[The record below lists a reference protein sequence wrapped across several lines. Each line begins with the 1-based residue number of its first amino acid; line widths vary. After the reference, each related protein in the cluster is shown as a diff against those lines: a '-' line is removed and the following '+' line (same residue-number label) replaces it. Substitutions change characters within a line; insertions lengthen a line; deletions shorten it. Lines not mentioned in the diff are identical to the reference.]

1 MRMRSVVVGVM
12 SAVMVLSTA
21 SVASAQTLYDHVV
34 VVMFENTDRTTAM
47 AQPNFAAFANA
58 NSSDTG
64 VSRSPVSSGYHEFGA
79 FPSLPNYLMF
89 VSGSSQG
96 CTTDTCLT
104 NGQANAAITPA
115 YSAPTI
121 FSQLGADSQT
131 LSELQPAPAFS
142 RTAAN
147 LRTSTSCTTTLR
159 CTSHPRRS
167 FCTTNNKSYPATAAL
182 DLTPKFT
189 LIAPSKCH
197 QGHTPCTVAN
207 ANTWL
212 GQELPRIRAALTGHW
227 ALVVTFDER
236 STGGTKTAVYF
247 AVQTSD
253 GVHVQQ
259 PASATENDALATID
273 SELGLPVL
281 GAGNATLLAPYF
293 GGLPTPA
300 ARSEHADRR
309 PARAY
314 VERPARGLAAAL
326 GRTAPERDLDIVD
339 GCWQTKPLVVHAASP
354 ISPTLWPILGE
365 RICWARTVL
374 CVAPSTSRLVPA

>member
-1 MRMRSVVVGVM
+1 MTIRSVVVGVM

-21 SVASAQTLYDHVV
+21 SAASAQTLYDHVV
-34 VVMFENTDRTTAM
+34 VVMFENTDSTTAM

-64 VSRSPVSSGYHEFGA
+64 VNRSPASTGYHEFGA

-104 NGQANAAITPA
+104 NGQANAAITPS
-115 YSAPTI
+115 YSAATI
-121 FSQLGADSQT
+121 FSQLEADSQT
-131 LSELQPAPAFS
+131 LSELQPVPCFL
-142 RTAAN
+142 AN
-147 LRTSTSCTTTLR
+147 SGKSPNQYIVHHNPEVYFTSST
-159 CTSHPRRS
+159 P
-167 FCTTNNKSYPATAAL
+167 FCTTNNKPYPATAAL

-189 LIAPSKCH
+189 LVAPSKCH
-197 QGHTPCTVAN
+197 QGHTPCTIAN

-212 GQELPRIRAALTGHW
+212 GQELPRIRAALTAHW
-227 ALVVTFDER
+227 ALVVTFDES

-273 SELGLPVL
+273 AELGLPVL

-300 ARSEHADRR
+300 APSGT
-309 PARAY
+309 PT
-314 VERPARGLAAAL
+314 AA
-326 GRTAPERDLDIVD
+326 
-339 GCWQTKPLVVHAASP
+339 
-354 ISPTLWPILGE
+354 
-365 RICWARTVL
+365 
-374 CVAPSTSRLVPA
+374 RLVPK